1 MDIFWYDDGNE
12 GGSDMMQFIPIEEL
26 KIGQIVEVSG
36 TKVRVELSNKVE
48 ELTRSYEGKVY
59 PIGQL
64 GSIVKIHFGR
74 NIIFGFVTLL
84 RMRSDEIQTN
94 SLPIPPEADQRIMEV
109 ELFSHGQWS
118 QSTQK
123 LSFSRGVKTYPLP
136 QQGVYLLTQN
146 ESSGLFSAA
155 EGIREDEYNPL
166 VPFASYTSA
175 TSIPCRANI
184 DKLFGLHCA
193 ILGSTGSGKSG
204 AVATLLHSILDHSCI
219 DENKIAPRIIMI
231 DPHDEYGSAF
241 LDRGITYQAYS
252 TIDKNDK
259 IDIKLPYWLMSSD
272 ELRTLIIG
280 KTEKEATSQN
290 NIIYKALAH
299 SRMVSVGLVSPAP
312 TNYNWNIPDD
322 DLPLHDPRPKAGR
335 TFEEIMSFDS
345 DKPIA
350 FSLIEFEN
358 HIRYVQASRIV
369 KDKVGKE
376 TDGTFAEKFKS
387 ILDKLSVLRRDP
399 RVAFLMEDWE
409 KHKEITLQEVLD
421 QLVGEIIKDEKNKDI
436 RIIDISGLPNE
447 VAGPLTA
454 MVSRLLFQYKVHQT
468 LEERIADPFLLVCEE
483 AHRYVPD
490 HGEAQYA
497 AAQSAI
503 RRIAREGRKYGLGLM
518 LVSQRP
524 ADIESTVISQC
535 GSWIVLRLTN
545 STDQQHVAK
554 FLPDGLS
561 GLVASLPSLAQQ
573 EAIFVGEAAALP
585 AKIKI
590 NFLPKDKR
598 PRSDNI
604 SFAKGWSEPRLSKES
619 IGAVASR
626 MTGQVIMEK
635 INNAIEKDD
644 LPF

>member
-1 MDIFWYDDGNE
+1 ME
-12 GGSDMMQFIPIEEL
+12 FIPIEEL
-26 KIGQIVEVSG
+26 KIGKIIEVSG
-36 TKVRVELSNKVE
+36 TKIKVELSNNVE

-84 RMRSDEIQTN
+84 RMRSDEIVGN

-118 QSTQK
+118 QSAQI

-136 QQGVYLLTQN
+136 LQGVYLLTHT

-155 EGIREDEYNPL
+155 EGTRNEEFNPL
-166 VPFASYTSA
+166 VPFARYSSA

-193 ILGSTGSGKSG
+193 VLGSTGSGKSG

-219 DENKIAPRIIMI
+219 KDKVIAPRIIMI
-231 DPHDEYGSAF
+231 DPHDEYGTAF

-252 TIDKNDK
+252 ALEKNENK
-259 IDIKLPYWLMSSD
+259 KDIKLPYWLMSSD
-272 ELRTLIIG
+272 EFRTLIIG

-299 SRMVSVGLVSPAP
+299 SRMVSVGLVPSAPKNYEWDVPNDGMSP
-312 TNYNWNIPDD
+312 DE
-322 DLPLHDPRPKAGR
+322 PRPNNGR
-335 TFEEIMSFDS
+335 TIEEIMSFDS

-350 FSLIEFEN
+350 FSLSEFEN
-358 HIRYVQASRIV
+358 HIRYVQAARIV
-369 KDKVGKE
+369 KGKIEKE
-376 TDGTFAEKFKS
+376 TDSNFSEKFKS

-399 RVAFLMEDWE
+399 RISFLMEEWVNKDDA
-409 KHKEITLQEVLD
+409 ITLEVVLN
-421 QLVGEIIKDEKNKDI
+421 QLVGEIKVGDLYKDI

-454 MVSRLLFQYKVHQT
+454 TLSRLLFQYKVHQT
-468 LEERIADPFLLVCEE
+468 LEERISDPFLLVCEE
-483 AHRYVPD
+483 AHRYVPN
-490 HGEAQYA
+490 HGEAQYT

-590 NFLPKDKR
+590 NYLPENKR
-598 PRSDNI
+598 PRSDNV
-604 SFAKGWSEPRLSKES
+604 SFAKGWSEPRLSNEKLK
-619 IGAVASR
+619 IVADR
-626 MTGQVIMEK
+626 MVGQVLIKNMP
-635 INNAIEKDD
+635 ITNIVDD
-644 LPF
+644 ELPF